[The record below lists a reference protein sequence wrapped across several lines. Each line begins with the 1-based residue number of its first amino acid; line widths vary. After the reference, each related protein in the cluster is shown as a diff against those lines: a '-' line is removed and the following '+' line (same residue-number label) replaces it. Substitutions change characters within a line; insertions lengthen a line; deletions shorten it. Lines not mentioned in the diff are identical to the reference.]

1 MFSSISTS
9 NFSSNP
15 SIFDPWVDMRLL
27 LSIAGLTAVI
37 NALAIRGDGNVTSST
52 AAATPTAWTG
62 FPVPTEYTLPQND
75 QDLQERNDEIKLK
88 RDTITYVPSIIG
100 ETSLFIG
107 GSVGTQ
113 IVRQEQAK
121 WIQDLTPVQQD
132 AFREGN
138 ASLKAIQD
146 VS

>member
-1 MFSSISTS
+1 
-9 NFSSNP
+9 
-15 SIFDPWVDMRLL
+15 MRLL
-27 LSIAGLTAVI
+27 LSIAGLTIAA
-37 NALAIRGDGNVTSST
+37 NALAVRADDNVTSST
-52 AAATPTAWTG
+52 AVATPTAWTG
-62 FPVPTEYTLPQND
+62 FPTPTQYTLPQDD
-75 QDLQERNDEIKLK
+75 QNLQERNGEIKLK

-100 ETSLFIG
+100 ETSLFMG

-146 VS
+146 VSSLWFPEKPVANLTNHL